1 MAALQQAHENGAH
14 IVLVDPRLNNSI
26 AFADEWVPINP
37 GTDLALILA
46 MSNVLINRGLYD
58 AEYVAANS
66 VGFDEWASAIA
77 DYTPEWAEGV
87 TGIPR
92 RRHRA
97 AGARVRRGG
106 PCGLHRAELA
116 RCLRVLVREL
126 GRDGTRALPVQHASG
141 LLEPAPAGRCS
152 SPA

>member
-1 MAALQQAHENGAH
+1 MANSEDGDVHRPQPRRRRPAQLGARCSRAHENGAH

-46 MSNVLINRGLYD
+46 MSNVLINRDLYD

-77 DYTPEWAEGV
+77 G
-87 TGIPR
+87 
-92 RRHRA
+92 
-97 AGARVRRGG
+97 
-106 PCGLHRAELA
+106 
-116 RCLRVLVREL
+116 
-126 GRDGTRALPVQHASG
+126 
-141 LLEPAPAGRCS
+141 
-152 SPA
+152 